1 MCLPLGFCAAKPA
14 GFPAEFYYRPRWEDS
29 QGLSVGRPRSL
40 DSDGFLTHNG
50 LTQNGDAMIRT
61 FVCSLFAAACCV
73 ASLAAQ
79 APGAGGGKGKGK
91 AAGPPKIQVL
101 IITGQNPHPWR
112 DTTPVM
118 RKALEDTRK
127 FEVRVT
133 EEFRGAGPE
142 ALANYDLAV

>member
-1 MCLPLGFCAAKPA
+1 MNDVMINPRALVSSLCAVACGVAILTAPA
-14 GFPAEFYYRPRWEDS
+14 PAP
-29 QGLSVGRPRSL
+29 
-40 DSDGFLTHNG
+40 
-50 LTQNGDAMIRT
+50 
-61 FVCSLFAAACCV
+61 
-73 ASLAAQ
+73 
-79 APGAGGGKGKGK
+79 GGGKGKGK

-118 RKALEDTRK
+118 RKALEDTGK

-142 ALANYDLAV
+142 ALANYDLAVVNYYDGR